1 MNKPQESI
9 ADFKHRIALLMRN
22 REGGKVYS
30 IIGAAPAHPCVVRQN
45 LSNADKPKESIRQ
58 KWTTGVNTAVESFGT
73 LPLDNTKQHGI
84 LKP

>member
-22 REGGKVYS
+22 REGGKAYS
-30 IIGAAPAHPCVVRQN
+30 IIGAARPDPCVIRPKKAID
-45 LSNADKPKESIRQ
+45 NAKP
-58 KWTTGVNTAVESFGT
+58 
-73 LPLDNTKQHGI
+73 DGI